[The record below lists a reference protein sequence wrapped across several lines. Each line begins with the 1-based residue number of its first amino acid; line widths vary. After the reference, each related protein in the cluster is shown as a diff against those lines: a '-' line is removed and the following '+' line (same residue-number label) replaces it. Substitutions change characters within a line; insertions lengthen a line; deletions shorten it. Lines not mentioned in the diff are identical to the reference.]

1 MILFLDFDD
10 VTHPQP
16 CFHENVFCRLH
27 LIESVLR
34 ERELRDVQI
43 VISSSWRE
51 HHSLDDMREFFSRDI
66 QGRVIGVTPDL
77 PKLASDG
84 LPDQAP
90 EFERERECQAW
101 IQTNRPPGTPWLAI
115 DDRPHWFSPDC
126 ANLLVTNCQYG
137 FHPDNAATLRDML
150 WERL

>member
-1 MILFLDFDD
+1 MILFLDFDG

-27 LIESVLR
+27 LIESILR
-34 ERELRDVQI
+34 ERELRDIEI
-43 VISSSWRE
+43 VISSSWRG
-51 HHSLDDMREFFSRDI
+51 HHSLDDMREFFSRDM

-77 PKLASDG
+77 PKLESDG
-84 LPDQAP
+84 LPGQAP

-101 IQTNRPPGTPWLAI
+101 MQTNRPPGTPWLAI
-115 DDRPHWFSPDC
+115 DDRPQWFSPDC

-137 FHPDNAATLRDML
+137 FHPDNTATLRDML